1 MLLWNT
7 RRSGYNVKEYK
18 NSYITTAKYP
28 SSGSSGL
35 GNIRYSNESV
45 AGYFPDRWV
54 TKSGNN
60 ADGSGTFGRKAQR
73 KVVVQQLKSE
83 IDTNQAIREDQRGFN
98 VIACPG
104 YPEAIANM
112 INLNT
117 DRNNTAFIVGD
128 TPLRLEGTATAIT
141 NWANNSASAL
151 DNGEDGL
158 VSASDYLGVFYPA
171 GRTTDNTGSN
181 IVVPASHMMMRTLA
195 NNDNVAFPWF
205 APAGT
210 RRGVVDNATAVG
222 YIDSASGEFQT
233 ISVTA
238 VSYTHLTLPTTP
250 YV

>member
-1 MLLWNT
+1 MLWNT

-18 NSYITTAKYP
+18 NSYITTEKYP
-28 SSGSSGL
+28 SSGSAGL
-35 GNIRYSNESV
+35 GNVRYNSNESV

-54 TKSGNN
+54 TRSGNN

-117 DRNNTAFIVGD
+117 DKNNTAFVVGD
-128 TPLRLEGTATAIT
+128 TPLRLAGTSTAIQ
-141 NWANNSASAL
+141 NWANNSNAAT

-158 VSASDYLGVFYPA
+158 VSASDYLGVFYPS
-171 GRTTDNTGSN
+171 GLTTDNSGTS
-181 IVVPASHMMMRTLA
+181 IVVPPSHMITRVLA
-195 NNDNVAFPWF
+195 NNDNLSYPWF
-205 APAGT
+205 APSGT
-210 RRGVVDNATAVG
+210 SRGVVDNATSVG
-222 YIDSASGEFQT
+222 YID
-233 ISVTA
+233 
-238 VSYTHLTLPTTP
+238 
-250 YV
+250 